1 MSIHEHGYEVM
12 RDTFGLSLSTAF
24 APGTS
29 SPSLSASSSIGG
41 DEVMFDVIRHMWR
54 HDAFMAVVIDKE
66 RGTPRA
72 GDVLG
77 VITKDHVADSVAASI
92 QIYPGEQ

>member
-1 MSIHEHGYEVM
+1 
-12 RDTFGLSLSTAF
+12 
-24 APGTS
+24 
-29 SPSLSASSSIGG
+29 
-41 DEVMFDVIRHMWR
+41 MFDVIRHMWR
-54 HDAFMAVVIDKE
+54 RDAFMAVVVGKE

-92 QIYPGEQ
+92 QIYPGEH